1 MEIQS
6 SESIVKSG
14 PIVAAAL
21 VEECTFFPMS
31 NTMDDGKFDRLFS
44 DFPQPVWLADPDSTR
59 ILRANR
65 SMITEFG
72 FTRDELMLS
81 HESQFCDPSDL
92 EKLLALYS
100 SPSGPAWLSYRRDQ
114 VMKDGSQAHIK
125 VQFRAVEYRGGD
137 ARLCIAHPEAV
148 RRGDN
153 SLRQQIDVLKSL
165 VGNAGYGLG
174 RYCVTRK
181 RLVFFNQHLYNMLRV
196 VEPGTT
202 GELPSLEQQQS
213 DYIEE
218 AFSQAEDWAAFLDA
232 AHSLQPFNKVVLW
245 RGATGF
251 RHHVRLQCVPAETP
265 YGVAVD
271 LSVENATE
279 SVKVEQQ
286 ARQSQKME
294 ALGRMAGG
302 VAHDFNNLLLVI
314 RGHAELLEE
323 SLPEGSELRRHTAK
337 LITAS
342 RQAADITSTLLT
354 FSRTDDFP
362 IGPLA
367 LNKTIHAYS
376 NLMPSFLR
384 SGVVLD
390 IALAREEYH
399 VIASAVHIEQVVM
412 NLSVNARDAMPDG
425 GRLTVKTSFVEGDEP
440 DSKGWVLLE
449 VSDTGIGMDAET
461 RAHIF
466 EPFYTTK
473 TRGKG
478 TGLGLALVYG
488 IVSQYGGRIEV
499 DSEVGRGTSF
509 KIFFPLVGRSEGEE
523 TAPPPNWMKGRTV
536 LLVDDEPEI
545 RNMVSD
551 FLRSLG
557 HEVICAGDASQAV
570 DHSRSHEG
578 KIDLLITDVVM
589 PQMDGFEL
597 ALKLRE
603 ERSNLPVLVMS
614 GFTGGALRKRG
625 RQLGEVP
632 FLSKPFSLRQ
642 LESSLKAILS
652 QEGVAPTTGAWPV
665 AATA

>member
-1 MEIQS
+1 MSQLTSDQVAQGSFLAAPS
-6 SESIVKSG
+6 SAILDDASFD
-14 PIVAAAL
+14 AAYQ
-21 VEECTFFPMS
+21 
-31 NTMDDGKFDRLFS
+31 
-44 DFPQPVWLADPDSTR
+44 DFPQPVWLATADTTR

-65 SMITEFG
+65 AVTTEFG
-72 FTRDELMLS
+72 LTRPELQRS
-81 HESQFCDPSDL
+81 SETEFCDPSEA
-92 EKLLALYS
+92 EKLLAMYAA
-100 SPSGPAWLSYRRDQ
+100 PSLTPWTGYQRQQRTG
-114 VMKDGSQAHIK
+114 DGSFTTVTINFSTVNYQGQTAK
-125 VQFRAVEYRGGD
+125 
-137 ARLCIAHPEAV
+137 LCIAQPLGQ
-148 RRGDN
+148 RRHDN
-153 SLRQQIDVLKSL
+153 VLRQQIDILKSL
-165 VGNAGYGLG
+165 VANAGYGLG
-174 RYCVTRK
+174 RYCLTRK
-181 RLVFFNQHLYNMLRV
+181 RLVFFNQHLFELLGSPEDAN
-196 VEPGTT
+196 
-202 GELPSLEQQQS
+202 GELPSLEEQKT
-213 DYIEE
+213 DYIEQ
-218 AFSQAEDWAAFLDA
+218 AFSQASDWGAFLEA
-232 AHSLQPFNKVVLW
+232 ANARQPFHKVVLW
-245 RGATGF
+245 RNAKGF
-251 RHHVRLQCVPAETP
+251 RHHVRLQCVPTETAF
-265 YGVAVD
+265 GVAVD

-279 SVKVEQQ
+279 SVRMEQQ
-286 ARQSQKME
+286 VRQSQKME

-323 SLPEGSELRRHTAK
+323 SLPPNSEMRRHTSK

-354 FSRTDDFP
+354 FSRTDESP

-367 LNKTIHAYS
+367 LNKTIRAYS

-390 IALAREEYH
+390 MDLANEEFH
-399 VIASAVHIEQVVM
+399 VVASAVHIEQVVL

-425 GRLTVKTSFVEGDEP
+425 GRLTVKTSFVPGPAPED
-440 DSKGWVLLE
+440 KGWVLLE
-449 VSDTGIGMDAET
+449 VNDTGVGMDAET

-499 DSEVGRGTSF
+499 DSEPGRGTSF
-509 KIFFPLVGRSEGEE
+509 RIFFPVVARSQGEPQE
-523 TAPPPNWMKGRTV
+523 EKSAWQRGKTV

-551 FLRSLG
+551 FLRALG
-557 HEVICAGDASQAV
+557 HEVLCAGDANEAV
-570 DHSRSHEG
+570 EQSRGHEG
-578 KIDLLITDVVM
+578 RIDLLITDVVM

-597 ALKLRE
+597 ALRLRE
-603 ERSNLPVLVMS
+603 DRSDLPVLVMS

-642 LESSLKAILS
+642 LESSLKTMLS
-652 QEGVAPTTGAWPV
+652 QVPVGAPMQGAVA
-665 AATA
+665 